1 MVEAGVRFVLVS
13 GAWGYFD
20 HHGDDVRWMGIE
32 KGLRPLMPHVDNALA
47 TLVSDLEARGLLDDT
62 LVLMMGEFGRAPVI
76 NKQAGRDHW
85 TNVMS
90 MVMAGGGLKHGQ
102 VIGSSD
108 AKGHSILD
116 RKVTPQDI
124 AATVFTHLGINIEN
138 QWEGTSGR
146 PIGIVAAGGEP
157 IHELI

>member
-1 MVEAGVRFVLVS
+1 
-13 GAWGYFD
+13 
-20 HHGDDVRWMGIE
+20 
-32 KGLRPLMPHVDNALA
+32 
-47 TLVSDLEARGLLDDT
+47 
-62 LVLMMGEFGRAPVI
+62 
-76 NKQAGRDHW
+76 
-85 TNVMS
+85 
-90 MVMAGGGLKHGQ
+90 